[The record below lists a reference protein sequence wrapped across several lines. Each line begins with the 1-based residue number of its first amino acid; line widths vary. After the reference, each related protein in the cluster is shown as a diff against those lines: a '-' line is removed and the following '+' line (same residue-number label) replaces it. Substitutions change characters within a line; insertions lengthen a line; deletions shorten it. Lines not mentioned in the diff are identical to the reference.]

1 MNVLNKYTGKCHCEP
16 KRSKPKRFLASSGMA
31 VIAWMASCYR
41 LRNSHTLLLFAIVI
55 APIVLFILQGC
66 STIQRLI
73 APRPDPRLAPM
84 RAEVLNFAD
93 MFFDKVDDTT
103 YKVATLAGTPQ
114 ARVDTTLWRIHYC
127 TNAIQI
133 ATGPNPKA
141 NLIDMVTMASLARMA
156 MENDAIAIQIATG
169 PNPKANLID
178 MVTMASLARMAME
191 NDAIERLLGIH
202 TQILRNTFRRME
214 QEGWEIA
221 RRYLTR
227 EQLSDL
233 RRYILECHERSPNS
247 ILVGN
252 VRLAEYAN
260 IRTRSGKKTNVGSEL
275 IGILI
280 FDPFSG
286 LDPAVREV
294 EALRDFADRSMF
306 QLERFPIIM
315 RWQMEMLYSRILQAP
330 ESHGL
335 FKDISRVS
343 ESTERF
349 SQAVA
354 MLPDHL
360 TKEREGFFRDLDTE
374 MSRITSLLGQL
385 EQTATYVRQEGDALV
400 TKLFRTSVLL
410 IVVFFVGL
418 VISLVVYRLI
428 SQRILPASKQ

>member
-1 MNVLNKYTGKCHCEP
+1 MYTGKCHCERQRSQSCEP
-16 KRSKPKRFLASSGMA
+16 KRSKPMKFLALLGMT
-31 VIAWMASCYR
+31 VIAGIASCYR
-41 LRNSHTLLLFAIVI
+41 TRNGYFPLSFTIVMV
-55 APIVLFILQGC
+55 PIVLFILQGC

-73 APRPDPRLAPM
+73 APRPDPQLAPI
-84 RAEVLNFAD
+84 RTEVLNFAD

-141 NLIDMVTMASLARMA
+141 NLIDMVTMASLGRMA
-156 MENDAIAIQIATG
+156 MENDT
-169 PNPKANLID
+169 
-178 MVTMASLARMAME
+178 
-191 NDAIERLLGIH
+191 IERLLGVH

-221 RRYLTR
+221 RRYLTQ

-233 RRYILECHERSPNS
+233 RKYIHECHERYPNS

-260 IRTRSGKKTNVGSEL
+260 IRAKSGKKKSVGSEL

-315 RWQMEMLYSRILQAP
+315 RWQMELLYNRMLQEP

-335 FKDISRVS
+335 FKDISRFS

-349 SQAVA
+349 SRTVA

-360 TKEREGFFRDLDTE
+360 TRERKGFFRGIDAE
-374 MSRITSLLGQL
+374 MSKISGLLGQL
-385 EQTATYVRQEGDALV
+385 EQTATHVRKEGDAIV
-400 TKLFRTSVLL
+400 TKLFRTGVLL

-428 SQRILPASKQ
+428 SQRIAPASK

>member
-31 VIAWMASCYR
+31 VIAWTASCYR

-156 MENDAIAIQIATG
+156 MENDAI
-169 PNPKANLID
+169 
-178 MVTMASLARMAME
+178 
-191 NDAIERLLGIH
+191 ERLLGIH

-233 RRYILECHERSPNS
+233 RRYIRECHERYPNS

-260 IRTRSGKKTNVGSEL
+260 IRTKSGKKTNVGSEL

-385 EQTATYVRQEGDALV
+385 EQTATYVRKEGDALV
-400 TKLFRTSVLL
+400 TKLFRTGVLL